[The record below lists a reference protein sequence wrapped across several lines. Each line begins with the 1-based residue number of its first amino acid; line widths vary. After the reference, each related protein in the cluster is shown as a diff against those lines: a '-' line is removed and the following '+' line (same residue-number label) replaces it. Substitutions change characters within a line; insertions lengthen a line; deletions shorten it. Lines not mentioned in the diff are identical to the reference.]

1 MQESEGAAG
10 KGHCCCCVCAG
21 DFQGSRSP
29 AFVQLSWGC
38 SACWLWC
45 LRMHSCACKWLSP
58 VWGRT
63 AEGWLNPAFRWGS
76 QEHALVPLPPGMKFL
91 AQCWASVSSSAL
103 LAPFF
108 PRVAPD
114 APANAALPLPSF
126 WSEPAALQD
135 QMGREPQ
142 SRSDAASRL
151 SLRGPRS
158 AAMAGAVLPTPVPA
172 EALDWG
178 RKLLSDAGLGLFVL
192 F

>member
-63 AEGWLNPAFRWGS
+63 AEGWPNPAFRWGS

-91 AQCWASVSSSAL
+91 AELQS
-103 LAPFF
+103 
-108 PRVAPD
+108 
-114 APANAALPLPSF
+114 
-126 WSEPAALQD
+126 PAALCWPRFFPEWHPMLLRMLLFPCPPSGASLQLFRTRWE
-135 QMGREPQ
+135 G
-142 SRSDAASRL
+142 SRSPALTQR
-151 SLRGPRS
+151 RGSPCAGRGALPWPGLCCPHQCPRRRWTGEGS
-158 AAMAGAVLPTPVPA
+158 C
-172 EALDWG
+172 
-178 RKLLSDAGLGLFVL
+178 
-192 F
+192 